1 VLKHFFTVPRRKHCH
16 KGYMFLTVSFGH
28 LSVSD
33 VCQGDVSVFPSGSPS
48 SENCFNVAKLAHYM
62 MENELK
68 KQNRKADKNTMSQ

>member
-1 VLKHFFTVPRRKHCH
+1 
-16 KGYMFLTVSFGH
+16 MFLTVSFGH

-68 KQNRKADKNTMSQ
+68 KTE